1 MSSPTYPACV
11 KAVQSHI
18 VNGTSRQR
26 AIVCANSVLPEK
38 KKNSFRKWMQNVYV
52 KKKEP
57 DFLTPKNGYC
67 NNKIIIEM
75 KLQVTTHK
83 IELHCEALK

>member
-1 MSSPTYPACV
+1 MAHQDSELSFV
-11 KAVQSHI
+11 LI
-18 VNGTSRQR
+18 VFYLR
-26 AIVCANSVLPEK
+26 
-38 KKNSFRKWMQNVYV
+38 KKNSFRKWSQNVDV

-57 DFLTPKNGYC
+57 DFFTPKNGYC